1 MVDIIVCSTILAEVT
16 IAAGL
21 SILLTKIALI
31 VSYQKEKSIAT
42 LLLSLLTKTKLRI
55 TLLLNYVGKKYIM
68 WIYMYFQG

>member
-1 MVDIIVCSTILAEVT
+1 MVEIIVCSTILAEVP

-42 LLLSLLTKTKLRI
+42 LLLSLIKKTKLRI

-68 WIYMYFQG
+68 

>member
-68 WIYMYFQG
+68 